1 MLGKVDE
8 MIIGGGMAFTFLKR
22 INNISIGNS
31 LFDEEGYKI
40 VDEILKEAKVIKNIN
55 FVRIRVLNFTSHKI
69 LCVEP
74 KWMLHQRP
82 RHLTWRRKFLMDG
95 SVWMLV

>member
-1 MLGKVDE
+1 

-40 VDEILKEAKVIKNIN
+40 VDEIIKEAKVFFQIKKN
-55 FVRIRVLNFTSHKI
+55 RIKVSNFTS
-69 LCVEP
+69 P
-74 KWMLHQRP
+74 
-82 RHLTWRRKFLMDG
+82 
-95 SVWMLV
+95 

>member
-22 INNISIGNS
+22 IHNISIGNS

-40 VDEILKEAKVIKNIN
+40 VDEILKEAKVSIY
-55 FVRIRVLNFTSHKI
+55 LN
-69 LCVEP
+69 L
-74 KWMLHQRP
+74 L
-82 RHLTWRRKFLMDG
+82 G
-95 SVWMLV
+95 